1 MKLLIISMVSTCF
14 LFSFAKLTEPKI
26 PNIKVSYHPI
36 STARLDT
43 ETDSILETW
52 KTNNSCTYESNSKNR
67 TFSYTELNESK
78 KVVRSYSYP
87 IVSFQTDDETNQFKL
102 RTDAGTVNY
111 VVWKDKR
118 MVVIEAEDYN
128 YIISK

>member
-43 ETDSILETW
+43 ETDSIVETW
-52 KTNNSCTYESNSKNR
+52 KTGNSCTYESNSKSR
-67 TFSYTELNESK
+67 TFSYKEVDETK
-78 KVVRSYSYP
+78 KIVRQYSYP
-87 IVSFQTDDETNQFKL
+87 IVRFKTDDETYQFTL
-102 RTDAGTVNY
+102 NTDVGTTNY